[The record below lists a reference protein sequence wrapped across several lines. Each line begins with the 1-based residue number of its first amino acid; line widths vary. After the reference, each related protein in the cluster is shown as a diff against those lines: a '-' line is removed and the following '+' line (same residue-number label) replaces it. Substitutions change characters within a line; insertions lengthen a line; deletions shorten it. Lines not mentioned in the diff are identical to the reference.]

1 MAAYVH
7 ADAENT
13 KKERIRFFSNS
24 RMIGTKVRTLFS
36 GELAVYLC
44 MILAAASLMMVDSY
58 YKAYKTNL
66 ETKIIKM
73 LNETKEMEWQKS
85 TSEHVYLQMTSSAE
99 LMKKAAEM
107 KISVITSDKVVKFD

>member
-24 RMIGTKVRTLFS
+24 RMIGTKVRSLFS
-36 GELAVYLC
+36 GEVLMFAC
-44 MILAAASLMMVDSY
+44 MILVVASFMITDSY

-66 ETKIIKM
+66 ESRIVKM

-85 TSEHVYLQMTSSAE
+85 TSEHRWLQMTSSSE
-99 LMKKAAEM
+99 LMKKAVEM
-107 KISVITSDKVVKFD
+107 KLSVTTSDKFVRFD